1 MALLTITINNASP
14 ALDRQHQETA
24 LIQRALHQAAQD
36 IRSAGG
42 KKTSGNIL
50 ADGGVTVVGSWT
62 YTPQA
67 SS

>member
-1 MALLTITINNASP
+1 MALLTLTVNNLSQAM
-14 ALDRQHQETA
+14 DRQHQETQ
-24 LIQRALHQAAQD
+24 LIQRALHLAAAD

-42 KKTSGNIL
+42 RKTSGNIMG
-50 ADGGVTVVGSWT
+50 DGAVVLGSWT